1 VADASEIDM
10 LKAQAQAELNRL
22 EADFSGKVFVEVMI

>member
-1 VADASEIDM
+1 VENNTDIKL

-22 EADFSGKVFVEVMI
+22 EADSSAKVFVEVMI